1 MALHDAGRLFVAGFT
16 SAYMTPMTVLAAS
29 IAAGRQA
36 RGTDGL
42 LKALR
47 YAGAAAYRA
56 SALAASGEIRHFRSL
71 WNSPGGPGQLAAY
84 GAGLGIGLFTHIY
97 TPFSLYKGVQQLRRG
112 QRLRGLL
119 NLGFGMMGV
128 WSLASGAWQL
138 SRHVSPGGLN
148 TLMGGR
154 RS

>member
-1 MALHDAGRLFVAGFT
+1 MALHGAGRRFIAGFN
-16 SAYMTPMTVLAAS
+16 SAYMTPMAVLAAS

-47 YAGAAAYRA
+47 YAGTAAYRA
-56 SALAASGEIRHFRSL
+56 SRLAASGEIRHFRSL
-71 WNSPGGPGQLAAY
+71 WNSPGGRRELAAY
-84 GAGLGIGLFTHIY
+84 GAGLGVGLLTHIY

-119 NLGFGMMGV
+119 NLGFGVMGA
-128 WSLASGAWQL
+128 WSLAAGAWQL

-148 TLMGGR
+148 ALMGGPTP
-154 RS
+154 